1 MQKDFNK
8 LREQAAKIIPNEYEL
23 VTTINKRISQL
34 EKKPEE
40 GVPTKGTEV
49 MMHIM
54 QEIIDGKV
62 TVSSKKPS

>member
-1 MQKDFNK
+1 MPNDFNA
-8 LREQAAKIIPNEYEL
+8 LREKVAEIIPNEYEM
-23 VTTINKRISQL
+23 VTTINKRIAQL

-62 TVSSKKPS
+62 TVSPKKSA